1 MTAVRQEEGTESSP
15 LSRTVTVDGTVL
27 RRGSRV
33 RLRPRQRADIFDMA
47 LAGRTAEVATVE
59 EDLEG
64 RIHVSVTLDGDPGR
78 DLGTGAQI
86 AHRFFFSPAEL
97 EPLGEAGD
105 RTSDARVLVAGI
117 GNIFLGDDAFGP
129 EVAAVL
135 LTRPRPAGVH
145 IADFGI
151 RGMDLAYALGD
162 GYDAAVLVDAAPRG
176 QAPGTLYVIEP
187 EEPAG
192 EPAPEAHGMDP
203 VRVLALARHLNG
215 NLPRTL
221 IVGCE
226 PHACTTDDETEVGT
240 GLSAPVRLAVGRA
253 VGLVESVVDDL
264 LAEVR
269 AVRDTVVRSPG
280 R

>member
-1 MTAVRQEEGTESSP
+1 MSP
-15 LSRTVTVDGTVL
+15 PSRSVTVDGAVL

-47 LAGRTAEVATVE
+47 LAGRTAEVAAVE

-78 DLGTGAQI
+78 DLGSGAQI
-86 AHRFFFSPAEL
+86 AHRFFFSPEEL
-97 EPLGEAGD
+97 EPLGDTDD
-105 RTSDARVLVAGI
+105 RTADARVLVAGI

-129 EVAAVL
+129 EVAAAL
-135 LTRPRPAGVH
+135 LARPHPPGVH

-151 RGMDLAYALGD
+151 RGMDLAYALGH

-176 QAPGTLYVIEP
+176 QGPGTLYVIEP

-215 NLPRTL
+215 KLPRTL

-226 PHACTTDDETEVGT
+226 PQSCPTGEEAEVGSGFST
-240 GLSAPVRLAVGRA
+240 PVRHAVARA
-253 VGLVESVVDDL
+253 VDLVESVVDDL
-264 LAEVR
+264 LAEAR
-269 AVRDTVVRSPG
+269 AERDSGVGSPG